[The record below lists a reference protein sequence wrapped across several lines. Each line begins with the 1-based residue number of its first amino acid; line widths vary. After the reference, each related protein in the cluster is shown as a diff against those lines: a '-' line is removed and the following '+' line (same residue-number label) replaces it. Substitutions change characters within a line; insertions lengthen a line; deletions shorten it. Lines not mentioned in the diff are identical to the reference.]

1 MIIWQQETKTSAVL
15 AFEARKLN
23 LFVEVCTDSNWI
35 QCWMH
40 WRCTKHWLRPNR
52 SCHLK
57 KACHKIFFEWTVPF
71 KTVKIHL
78 HSKRSSLTIPE
89 WILSR
94 LRWAHSQV
102 VRTWTNSPSWLPLV
116 ASEFPVFPNEK
127 SGPAVQRLSLS
138 PALSEVVNS
147 NDKFANSFWKKVRT
161 MICWHDGHLLL
172 TGEVCRM
179 FTTLKRAGELET
191 FVGLKYRPPWMGPE
205 SKMVF
210 SCNMRVLVQP
220 LQERFRQNPNP
231 SVYCTP
237 PQSPCW
243 EMRKHRQ
250 DMTESLHLPP
260 NKNCN

>member
-179 FTTLKRAGELET
+179 LHNFEESRRTRNFCQIEIQVTLDG
-191 FVGLKYRPPWMGPE
+191 
-205 SKMVF
+205 SKAKWY
-210 SCNMRVLVQP
+210 LVAICDFLCLP
-220 LQERFRQNPNP
+220 LQERFRQ
-231 SVYCTP
+231 T
-237 PQSPCW
+237 
-243 EMRKHRQ
+243 
-250 DMTESLHLPP
+250 
-260 NKNCN
+260 

>member
-1 MIIWQQETKTSAVL
+1 MIIWQPETKTSAVL

-57 KACHKIFFEWTVPF
+57 KACHEIFFEWTVPF

-78 HSKRSSLTIPE
+78 HSKPRSLTVPE

-127 SGPAVQRLSLS
+127 SRSSGPALIFEPRTERSCQLQRQICELVLEKGENDDLLAWWASSPHRWSL
-138 PALSEVVNS
+138 
-147 NDKFANSFWKKVRT
+147 
-161 MICWHDGHLLL
+161 
-172 TGEVCRM
+172 
-179 FTTLKRAGELET
+179 
-191 FVGLKYRPPWMGPE
+191 
-205 SKMVF
+205 
-210 SCNMRVLVQP
+210 
-220 LQERFRQNPNP
+220 
-231 SVYCTP
+231 
-237 PQSPCW
+237 
-243 EMRKHRQ
+243 
-250 DMTESLHLPP
+250 
-260 NKNCN
+260 